1 MNKNFKKI
9 MVATLICG
17 GVLTSAI
24 ASNAYAV
31 GNVGD
36 TNYTFTFP
44 ANTIGYNY
52 TDIRAKQDYTSSYMK
67 LMSIYDGSPRY
78 AAKVVDAYRYPFSIP
93 SPVYYFSDNENQ
105 DVFLVNYAAECKG
118 TPVDIRIE
126 AKSDPVFY
134 NAWKASGVWS
144 PDSVGGN

>member
-17 GVLTSAI
+17 SVITSAI
-24 ASNAYAV
+24 VSNAYAA

-36 TNYTFTFP
+36 TDYIFTFP

-52 TDIRAKQDYTSSYMK
+52 TDIREKKDYTSSYMK

-78 AAKVVDAYRYPFSIP
+78 VAKVVDSARYPFSK
-93 SPVYYFSDNENQ
+93 SWYYYFSDNLYE
-105 DVFLVNYAAECKG
+105 DVFLTNYAAEDRG
-118 TPVDIRIE
+118 TPVNIRIE